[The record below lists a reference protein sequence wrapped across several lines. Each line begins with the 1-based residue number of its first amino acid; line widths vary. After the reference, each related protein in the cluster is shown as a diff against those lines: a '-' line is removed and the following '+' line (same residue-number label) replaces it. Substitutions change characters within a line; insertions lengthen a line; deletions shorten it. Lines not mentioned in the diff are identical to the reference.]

1 MSFHLGQISALLH
14 NAQSGKEHSMR
25 YSISIT
31 TFVSRALKTAALA
44 IGLCGML
51 ASGQAAHGQ
60 DLFQEGGD
68 RSYIG
73 RAVSPPEEPHAGTL
87 AADSR
92 RAGLSSVAMV
102 GNTLVISSLDNRGHK
117 IYIIGV
123 EGKPGAM
130 TVHFDDWDMQIFFDV
145 QHIDVDFA
153 GGANFLALYQVQV
166 AGNVTIAAGDG
177 DNELVLGRPPYDP
190 NLIWGDLSVVVGDGD
205 SRVQLEES
213 WIVGNATIEAGE
225 GDNRVV
231 LGRAESPSDL
241 GAVVLGDLLV
251 ATAGGYDRV
260 ELAKCWLDGD
270 VAIDTAA
277 GDDIVI
283 LGTHYESAS
292 VVAGNVLAQ
301 ALDIATGEGADVVGL
316 TDNEVHGTTLIEL
329 GDDDDGLLLDAGFPP
344 NSFYDAFTAR
354 GDAGQDALEDD
365 AANYYDSAPHFH
377 SFELP

>member
-1 MSFHLGQISALLH
+1 
-14 NAQSGKEHSMR
+14 MR

-31 TFVSRALKTAALA
+31 ALVRRAVKTAALA
-44 IGLCGML
+44 IGLAGLL

-60 DLFQEGGD
+60 DSFQEGGA
-68 RSYIG
+68 RPYFG
-73 RAVSPPEEPHAGTL
+73 RAVSPPDEPHADTL
-87 AADSR
+87 VADSR
-92 RAGLSSVAMV
+92 SKGLATVAMV
-102 GNTLVISSLDNRGHK
+102 GDTLVISSLDNLGHK
-117 IYIIGV
+117 VYIIGV

-130 TVHFDDWDMQIFFDV
+130 TVHFDDWAMQIFFDV
-145 QHIDVDFA
+145 QHIDVSFA

-166 AGNVTIAAGDG
+166 AGNVSIAAGDG
-177 DNELVLGRPPYDP
+177 DNELVLGQPPYDP
-190 NLIWGDLSVVVGDGD
+190 NLIWGDLSVVVGHGD

-213 WIVGNATIEAGE
+213 WIIGNATIEAGD

-277 GDDIVI
+277 GDDVVI
-283 LGTHYESAS
+283 LGTHYEPASA
-292 VVAGNVLAQ
+292 VAGNVFAQ
-301 ALDIATGEGADVVGL
+301 ALDITTGEGVDAVGL
-316 TDNEVHGTTLIEL
+316 TDNEVHGATLIEL
-329 GDDDDGLLLDAGFPP
+329 EDDDDALYLGSGLPANAFWG
-344 NSFYDAFTAR
+344 AFTAR
-354 GDAGQDALEDD
+354 GDAGQDAVDND